1 MTVLSS
7 HSVMS
12 NSLTPMNCTIPGS
25 SVLHYLPEFAQT
37 HVHGGSDGK
46 ETVCNVGDLV

>member
-1 MTVLSS
+1 
-7 HSVMS
+7 
-12 NSLTPMNCTIPGS
+12 MNCTLPGS

-46 ETVCNVGDLV
+46 ETACNVGDLV